1 MHILVT
7 NAPGM
12 GYSAT
17 VVRGAPTGDMLNEY
31 VGGWFDAVNC
41 WGRVEGRRVDMWVHD
56 EGLLMGLRPTIVVE
70 YGQERDGTNAQPLV
84 GNIVVTATDRDG
96 DTVPMLREEVERWLA
111 HYASGSAVD
120 CNLKMFGYE
129 DKVWERVPMVQ
140 FRFPYAASD
149 EAYDDG
155 WLRVQAGVSHTAT
168 PPSLEDLMTTE
179 RI

>member
-70 YGQERDGTNAQPLV
+70 YGQERWHQCATTGREHRGHGNRSRWRYSTDAQR
-84 GNIVVTATDRDG
+84 GG
-96 DTVPMLREEVERWLA
+96 
-111 HYASGSAVD
+111 
-120 CNLKMFGYE
+120 
-129 DKVWERVPMVQ
+129 
-140 FRFPYAASD
+140 
-149 EAYDDG
+149 
-155 WLRVQAGVSHTAT
+155 
-168 PPSLEDLMTTE
+168 
-179 RI
+179 